1 MEKELKEEI
10 EKEMNDAVEETIK
23 EIEEDIKNDKELQEE
38 TDDIFSTEDIEERIK
53 KFNKYHP
60 NDDRF
65 KGEIVYEK

>member
-1 MEKELKEEI
+1 MEKELKE
-10 EKEMNDAVEETIK
+10 KLKDDKAK
-23 EIEEDIKNDKELQEE
+23 KDKELQKEI
-38 TDDIFSTEDIEERIK
+38 DDIFSTEDIEERIK

>member
-1 MEKELKEEI
+1 MEKELKEKL
-10 EKEMNDAVEETIK
+10 KEDKAK
-23 EIEEDIKNDKELQEE
+23 KDKELQKEI
-38 TDDIFSTEDIEERIK
+38 DDIFSTEDIEDRIK